1 MYIDIKEQRG
11 QYWLENIMKD
21 KFAVSMFGQKRLS
34 REGGIEIVV
43 KELCTRMAQ
52 DGYHSAYAHVYILL
66 IAIFFNSICSLL
78 GGIFTAYKESGI
90 IGKTTVIGAVVNFI
104 VNLMFIKFI
113 GLYAASMSTLISY
126 VVIVCVRTK
135 HVKKF
140 MKLVYPKEFLVQASI
155 ALIVVSIGYFMRV
168 IWVNALILFVLFLWC
183 AYSNKELAK
192 TIIEPIL
199 NRLGRKH
206 EKQSNN

>member
-1 MYIDIKEQRG
+1 M
-11 QYWLENIMKD
+11 
-21 KFAVSMFGQKRLS
+21 
-34 REGGIEIVV
+34 
-43 KELCTRMAQ
+43 
-52 DGYHSAYAHVYILL
+52 
-66 IAIFFNSICSLL
+66 

-90 IGKTTVIGAVVNFI
+90 IGKTTVIGAIVNFVVN
-104 VNLMFIKFI
+104 LAFIKFI

-168 IWVNALILFVLFLWC
+168 MLVNALIL
-183 AYSNKELAK
+183 A
-192 TIIEPIL
+192 
-199 NRLGRKH
+199 
-206 EKQSNN
+206 

>member
-1 MYIDIKEQRG
+1 MKER
-11 QYWLENIMKD
+11 YEFIN
-21 KFAVSMFGQKRLS
+21 SMFEKSIRLFACICI
-34 REGGIEIVV
+34 GIICCMSLFFNMLIGE
-43 KELCTRMAQ
+43 A
-52 DGYHSAYAHVYILL
+52 YHSAYAHVYILL

-90 IGKTTVIGAVVNFI
+90 IGKTTVIGAIVNFVVN
-104 VNLMFIKFI
+104 LAFIKFI

-168 IWVNALILFVLFLWC
+168 MWVNALILFFLFMWC

-199 NRLGRKH
+199 NRLGREH
-206 EKQSNN
+206 EK